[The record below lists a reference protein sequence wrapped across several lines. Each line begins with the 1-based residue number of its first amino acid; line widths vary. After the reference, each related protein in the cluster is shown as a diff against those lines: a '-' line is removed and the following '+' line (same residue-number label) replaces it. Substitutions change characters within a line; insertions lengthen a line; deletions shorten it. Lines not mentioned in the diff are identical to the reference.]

1 MADQA
6 LTNVGLFVRLEA
18 KTGREGDV
26 EVLMKKALQ
35 LVDEEPD
42 TTVWFSFRLGPTTFG
57 IFDTFPDD
65 SGRQAHLQGAVAS
78 ALKERGPE
86 LLAEDPSIEPL
97 DILAAKLPALASSQ
111 Q

>member
-1 MADQA
+1 MASQA
-6 LTNVGLFVRLEA
+6 ITKVGLFVRLEA

-26 EVLMKKALQ
+26 ESLLKKALEM
-35 LVDEEPD
+35 VDEEPA

-97 DILAAKLPALASSQ
+97 DILAAKLPALAATR
-111 Q
+111 

>member
-1 MADQA
+1 MANQA
-6 LTNVGLFVRLEA
+6 ITNVGLFVRLEA

-26 EVLMKKALQ
+26 EDLLKKALQ
-35 LVDEEPD
+35 MVDEEPG

-78 ALKERGPE
+78 ALKEQGPE

-97 DILAAKLPALASSQ
+97 DILATKLPALASTQ
-111 Q
+111 

>member
-1 MADQA
+1 MASQA
-6 LTNVGLFVRLEA
+6 ITNVGLFVRLEA
-18 KTGREGDV
+18 KTGREEEV
-26 EVLMKKALQ
+26 ENLLKKALQ
-35 LVDEEPD
+35 MVDEEPE

-78 ALKERGPE
+78 ALKEKGPE

-97 DILAAKLPALASSQ
+97 DILAAKLPALAATR
-111 Q
+111 